1 MGYTFL
7 AVSLIFAVIGNI
19 SVKLSDGFRRRLPSA
34 GVFLFYIFCIYF
46 LTISV
51 QKIEISTAYA
61 IWSGMTIAAT
71 TLLGIVFFQESA
83 DKRKL
88 SSIAC
93 IILGVLLLHF
103 PH

>member
-1 MGYTFL
+1 MGYVFL
-7 AVSLIFAVIGNI
+7 TLSLIFAVIGNV
-19 SVKLSDGFRRRLPSA
+19 SVKLSDGFRRRLPS
-34 GVFLFYIFCIYF
+34 VLIFVFYIFCIYF
-46 LTISV
+46 LTLSV
-51 QKIEISTAYA
+51 QNIEISTAYA
-61 IWSGMTIAAT
+61 IWSGVTIAAT

-93 IILGVLLLHF
+93 IILGVLLLHI